1 MRKLSVV
8 QTQFS
13 GVLCEAVFQ
22 EGTFGATLHMKKQG
36 APMCGYRSLS
46 LYATDHEEGG
56 VADEVHGEALDELDQ
71 LGPS

>member
-1 MRKLSVV
+1 MKL
-8 QTQFS
+8 FS
-13 GVLCEAVFQ
+13 KKEPLVL
-22 EGTFGATLHMKKQG
+22 TILGATLHMKEQG
-36 APMCGYRSLS
+36 ASMCGYRSLS